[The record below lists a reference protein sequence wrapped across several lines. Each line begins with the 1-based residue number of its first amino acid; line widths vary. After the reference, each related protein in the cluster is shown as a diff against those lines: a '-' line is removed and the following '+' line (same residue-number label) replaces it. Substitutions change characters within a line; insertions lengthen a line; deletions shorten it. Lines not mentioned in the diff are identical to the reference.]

1 MKEFWFN
8 ILGILCILLG
18 SGVAFVF
25 PFGPFFMLVAFVYLF
40 IGFICIKTYTN
51 LVLEHCEL
59 IVLKTLTEMKGGNNG
74 KQYTTSKTRKHIR

>member
-25 PFGPFFMLVAFVYLF
+25 PASPFFMMVAFFYLF
-40 IGFICIKTYTN
+40 IGFIFIKIHSN
-51 LVLEHCEL
+51 LVIEHCEY
-59 IVLKTLTEMKGGNNG
+59 IVLKTLTEMKGGKNG
-74 KQYTTSKTRKHIR
+74 TKYTTSKTRKHIR